1 MAANNIPGGY
11 WKFIVAVLGAV
22 ALVANTL
29 LGAHAF
35 DAETQKWLTI
45 IVAVGTALGV
55 YLKANTGADSP

>member
-1 MAANNIPGGY
+1 MGKYAKGIIAALGG
-11 WKFIVAVLGAV
+11 IVLI
-22 ALVANTL
+22 ANTL